1 MKRRDVVLAAGGVI
15 SMPKI
20 AIMVIAL
27 AATQWLSWAN
37 DFEECEFQ
45 YELLAIDIFD
55 SFLFYKL
62 L

>member
-27 AATQWLSWAN
+27 AATQWLS
-37 DFEECEFQ
+37 
-45 YELLAIDIFD
+45 
-55 SFLFYKL
+55 
-62 L
+62 

>member
-37 DFEECEFQ
+37 YFEECDFQ
-45 YELLAIDIFD
+45 YELLATDIFD
-55 SFLFYKL
+55 SSLFY
-62 L
+62 

>member
-20 AIMVIAL
+20 AIMVIGL

-37 DFEECEFQ
+37 GFEECDFQ
-45 YELLAIDIFD
+45 YELLAIDSID
-55 SFLFYKL
+55 NFLFL
-62 L
+62 

>member
-20 AIMVIAL
+20 AIMVIGL

-37 DFEECEFQ
+37 DIEEFDFQ
-45 YELLAIDIFD
+45 YELLAIDSIG
-55 SFLFYKL
+55 SFLF
-62 L
+62 

>member
-27 AATQWLSWAN
+27 AATQCLSWAN
-37 DFEECEFQ
+37 DFEECDFQ
-45 YELLAIDIFD
+45 YELLATDIFD
-55 SFLFYKL
+55 SSLFYKL